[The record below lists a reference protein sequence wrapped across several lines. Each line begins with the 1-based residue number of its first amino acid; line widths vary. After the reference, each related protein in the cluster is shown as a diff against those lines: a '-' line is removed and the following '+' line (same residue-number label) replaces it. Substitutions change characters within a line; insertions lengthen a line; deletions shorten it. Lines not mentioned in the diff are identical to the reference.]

1 METKNVKT
9 ETKTKWG
16 VDTAHSEVG
25 FKIKHLMVAN
35 VRGTFR
41 EYDGSI
47 YTTGDDFTTAE
58 IDFWIN
64 AASINTGEEKRDGH
78 LRSPEF
84 FDVEK
89 FKEISFTGNTMQKK
103 DETGRFSLFGEL
115 TMKDV
120 KKRIELDV
128 DFGGFVKD
136 PWGNQKAVFTV
147 TGKINRKDW
156 GLNWNAAM
164 ETGGVLV
171 GEDVWITCEI
181 QLTKQA

>member
-1 METKNVKT
+1 
-9 ETKTKWG
+9 
-16 VDTAHSEVG
+16 
-25 FKIKHLMVAN
+25 
-35 VRGTFR
+35 
-41 EYDGSI
+41 
-47 YTTGDDFTTAE
+47 
-58 IDFWIN
+58 
-64 AASINTGEEKRDGH
+64 
-78 LRSPEF
+78 
-84 FDVEK
+84 
-89 FKEISFTGNTMQKK
+89 MQKK

-115 TMKDV
+115 TMKGI

-128 DFGGFVKD
+128 DFGGLVKD

-147 TGKINRKDW
+147 TGKVNRKDW